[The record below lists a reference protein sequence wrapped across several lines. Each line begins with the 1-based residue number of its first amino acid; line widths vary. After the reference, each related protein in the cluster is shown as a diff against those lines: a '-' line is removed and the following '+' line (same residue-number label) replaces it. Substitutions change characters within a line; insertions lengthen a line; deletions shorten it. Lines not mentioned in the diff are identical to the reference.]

1 MIIIILIIAII
12 ILGSLIFISTQRSNS
27 IMRKLDNINRV
38 YKDIIRIMNNNK
50 LSNKEKINEI
60 KWIIDKQIP

>member
-1 MIIIILIIAII
+1 
-12 ILGSLIFISTQRSNS
+12 
-27 IMRKLDNINRV
+27 MRKLDNINRV